1 METID
6 RKSLYQLV
14 EDECLEAVRPSI
26 RVEGHGHVLDAMF
39 FEGGFVHGALKDQET
54 DNSDKY
60 AEDSDDF
67 ASSSDDRAPDEAMQE
82 NLDYIV

>member
-6 RKSLYQLV
+6 RKSPSEV
-14 EDECLEAVRPSI
+14 EEDECFEDVRPSI
-26 RVEGHGHVLDAMF
+26 RVEGHRHVLDAMF
-39 FEGGFVHGALKDQET
+39 VEGGFVLGALKDQET

-67 ASSSDDRAPDEAMQE
+67 ASSSDDRVHDETVQE
-82 NLDYIV
+82 NLD